1 MQIELGSGANTRLP
15 QWRISTDFI
24 ISNSFGLVTKRIFS
38 TFISPM
44 RQPPSVACKLG
55 ETLLID

>member
-1 MQIELGSGANTRLP
+1 MNLIMDINQPPSANTRLP

-24 ISNSFGLVTKRIFS
+24 ISISFGLVSKKIFS

-44 RQPPSVACKLG
+44 RQPPKRWHQAWK
-55 ETLLID
+55 